1 MTDRAHDARDA
12 RLSANE
18 SLAQRALH
26 RSPGVSIYDV
36 RCRPHNFAPGA
47 EEAAEVHQ
55 IAFPRQGMFER
66 EMCGERSVADL
77 NHVLFFN
84 AHESYR
90 IAHPAGCGDDCTVFV
105 YDTATLREAI
115 HATDPAHAEAA
126 APPFRFAHALSD
138 APTFLAQEALRGA
151 ALAPQ
156 ADPLAI
162 EEAALALLHT
172 VVRASYQSHGQAP
185 APVRRATLR
194 AHAATAQ
201 NACLVL
207 AQRFRE
213 DLSLE
218 AVARAAHTSPF
229 HLARVF
235 RKHVGLSIHQYRQH
249 LRLREALLRVADGE
263 RSLTRLALELG
274 FASHSH
280 LSDSFRA
287 AFGAAPAAYR
297 KLQGAQALREMSG
310 DLAVGPAR
318 R

>member
-1 MTDRAHDARDA
+1 MTDPAHDARDA
-12 RLSANE
+12 PLSINE
-18 SLAQRALH
+18 SLAQRELH
-26 RSPGVSIYDV
+26 RSASVSIFDV
-36 RCRPHNFAPGA
+36 RCRPHTFAPGA

-66 EMCGERSVADL
+66 ETRGERAVADL
-77 NHVLFFN
+77 NQVLFFN

-105 YDTATLREAI
+105 YDAAALREAI
-115 HATDPAHAEAA
+115 FASDPGHAETA

-138 APTFLAQEALRGA
+138 VATFMTQEALRA
-151 ALAPQ
+151 EALAPHP
-156 ADPLAI
+156 DPLAI
-162 EEAALALLHT
+162 DEAALALLHT
-172 VVRASYQSHGQAP
+172 VVRAGYQSRGKAP
-185 APVRRATLR
+185 AVLRRATLL
-194 AHAATAQ
+194 AHQTTAQ

-213 DLSLE
+213 DLSLQ

-229 HLARVF
+229 HLARIF
-235 RKHVGLSIHQYRQH
+235 RRHVGLSVHQYRLR

-263 RSLTRLALELG
+263 RSLTRLALDLG

-280 LSDSFRA
+280 LSDSFHA
-287 AFGAAPAAYR
+287 AFGAAPATYR
-297 KLQGAQALREMSG
+297 KLQGARSLREMSRS
-310 DLAVGPAR
+310 LEVGPAR